1 LKAVFDN
8 NILIDHLR
16 DVAAATEELQRY
28 DPDSKSISLITW
40 IEVLAGAKPANE
52 AVTRA
57 LLDEFH
63 VLSVT
68 EEIAERSAVIRRDSR
83 IKLPDAIIWATAQVS
98 GQVLVTRNTRDYPP
112 GSISV
117 RVPYVI

>member
-1 LKAVFDN
+1 LKAVFDT

-16 DVAAATEELQRY
+16 DVAAASDELQRY
-28 DPDSKSISLITW
+28 GPEDKSISLITW

-52 AVTRA
+52 AVTHA

-68 EEIAERSAVIRRDSR
+68 EEIAEPSAVIRRDSR

-98 GQVLVTRNTRDYPP
+98 GQVLVTRNTRDYPS
-112 GSISV
+112 GSISM

>member
-1 LKAVFDN
+1 LKAVFDT

-28 DPDSKSISLITW
+28 GPEDKAISLITW
-40 IEVLAGAKPANE
+40 IEVLAGAKPTNE

-83 IKLPDAIIWATAQVS
+83 IKLPDAIIWATAQV
-98 GQVLVTRNTRDYPP
+98 GGRVLVTRNTRDYAPD
-112 GSISV
+112 GISV
-117 RVPYVI
+117 RVPYLI

>member
-1 LKAVFDN
+1 LKAVFDT
-8 NILIDHLR
+8 NILIDDLR

-28 DPDSKSISLITW
+28 GPEDKSISLITW
-40 IEVLAGAKPANE
+40 IEVFAGAKPTNE

-57 LLDEFH
+57 LLYEFH
-63 VLSVT
+63 VLSAT

-83 IKLPDAIIWATAQVS
+83 IKLPDAIIWATAQV
-98 GQVLVTRNTRDYPP
+98 GGPMLVTRNTRDYPP

>member
-1 LKAVFDN
+1 LKAIFDT

-16 DVAAATEELQRY
+16 NIAAATAELQRY
-28 DPDSKSISLITW
+28 GPEGKSISLITW
-40 IEVLAGAKPANE
+40 IEVLAGARPANE

-83 IKLPDAIIWATAQVS
+83 IKLPDAIIWATAQV
-98 GQVLVTRNTRDYPP
+98 GGRVLVTRNTRDYPP
-112 GSISV
+112 DSISV
-117 RVPYVI
+117 RAPYVI